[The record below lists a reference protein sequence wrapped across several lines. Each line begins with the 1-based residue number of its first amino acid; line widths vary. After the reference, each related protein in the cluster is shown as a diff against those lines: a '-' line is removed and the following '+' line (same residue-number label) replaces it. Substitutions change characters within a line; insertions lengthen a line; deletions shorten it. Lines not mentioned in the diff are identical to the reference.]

1 MILFMGNS
9 GEQIII
15 QEEYTVLLNTG
26 SKSYYADE
34 RKYISQIYK
43 VMLNDMIDRQ
53 NIQNWASLVRNT

>member
-9 GEQIII
+9 EEQIII

-43 VMLNDMIDRQ
+43 VMLIDTIDRQ